1 VRREDNHRTEVDVQE
16 EADTVRDRDGR
27 LPNGTEIEGYVID
40 GVLGKGGMG
49 IVYSATHKM
58 IGKRAAIKVLR
69 MEVSQNPMH
78 LQRFIQEARAVNAIG
93 HPNIIDIFDFGQLP
107 DGRAF
112 HLMDLMT
119 GESLRQRL
127 RRGPLH
133 PSEAANVIEAVASAL
148 MAAHDKGFI
157 HRDLKPDN
165 IYLIPIEGDFP
176 EVKLLDFGLA
186 KLMPEAG
193 TAAFITKTGVML
205 GTPEYM
211 SPEQARGES
220 IDYRTDVYALGVCM
234 YEILAGE
241 RPFPTTGD
249 AFSTLQYH
257 AEEMPPS
264 IGAAVPDLL
273 PEMIQLVDAMLK
285 KDPYARPSL
294 AAVRTVIKRLRT
306 TKLPTHS
313 IAGQELASYSNP
325 NIAAINSGVLGAS
338 PLVPPTAQVRPRPP
352 SDQPANMSAP
362 YAQYSA
368 HSMTPPPSNA
378 PAPPRTSGLVP
389 PSRPA
394 QLTPEQQD
402 NMRTTPRA
410 PSVPPLN
417 VMTPTSRSPST
428 PPSNMVPPSRS
439 PSNPPIDD
447 ELMRT
452 IPRGSSSPGRKLTAD
467 EQEQMSTLPRRAPST
482 SPPHASASGLAAGAS
497 PHQSTTL
504 GVAPPPKPA
513 PSARISAQEK
523 APKKSSHVWLII
535 GALLFIGAGVALAFV
550 LVG

>member
-16 EADTVRDRDGR
+16 EADTARDRDGR
-27 LPNGTEIEGYVID
+27 LPNGTVIEGYVVD
-40 GVLGKGGMG
+40 GILGKGGMG
-49 IVYSATHKM
+49 IVYSATHKV

-69 MEVSQNPMH
+69 NEVSQNPMH

-112 HLMDLMT
+112 HLMDLMS

-133 PSEAANVIEAVASAL
+133 PSEAANVIESVASAL
-148 MAAHDKGFI
+148 MAAHDKGFV

-165 IYLIPIEGDFP
+165 IYLIPIDGEWP

-193 TAAFITKTGVML
+193 VAAFITKTGIML

-211 SPEQARGES
+211 SPEQARGEPV
-220 IDYRTDVYALGVCM
+220 DYRTDVYALGICM

-257 AEEMPPS
+257 ADEMPPS

-313 IAGQELASYSNP
+313 IAGQEIQSYSNP
-325 NIAAINSGVLGAS
+325 NMAAISSGILGAS
-338 PLVPPTAQVRPRPP
+338 PMVPPQTAVSRPRPQPDP
-352 SDQPANMSAP
+352 SSRTSAP

-368 HSMTPPPSNA
+368 HSITPA
-378 PAPPRTSGLVP
+378 PAPSNLVP
-389 PSRPA
+389 PSRSPSA
-394 QLTPEQQD
+394 LDDEFR
-402 NMRTTPRA
+402 RTTPRP
-410 PSVPPLN
+410 PS
-417 VMTPTSRSPST
+417 R

-439 PSNPPIDD
+439 ASQSEEQD

-452 IPRGSSSPGRKLTAD
+452 IPRGGSSPGAKLTAA
-467 EQEQMSTLPRRAPST
+467 EQEHMRTLPRRAPS
-482 SPPHASASGLAAGAS
+482 SVPPANSASGLAAPGVS

-504 GVAPPPKPA
+504 GIAPPPRSSVPPRIAAPPKAKPG
-513 PSARISAQEK
+513 SN
-523 APKKSSHVWLII
+523 VWII
-535 GALLFIGAGVALAFV
+535 LGALLFIAAGIALALV

>member
-1 VRREDNHRTEVDVQE
+1 MRREDNHRTEVDVQE

-27 LPNGTEIEGYVID
+27 LPNGTVIEGYVID

-165 IYLIPIEGDFP
+165 IYLIPVEGDFP
-176 EVKLLDFGLA
+176 DVKLLDFGLA

-211 SPEQARGES
+211 SPEQARGEP
-220 IDYRTDVYALGVCM
+220 IDYRTDVYALGICM
-234 YEILAGE
+234 FEILAGE
-241 RPFPTTGD
+241 RPFPRTGD
-249 AFSTLQYH
+249 AFSTLLYH

-273 PEMIQLVDAMLK
+273 PEMVQLVDTMLK

-338 PLVPPTAQVRPRPP
+338 PLVPSTAQVRPHPP
-352 SDQPANMSAP
+352 SDLTANMSAP
-362 YAQYSA
+362 YAHYSA

-378 PAPPRTSGLVP
+378 PTPEPPRTSGLVP

-402 NMRTTPRA
+402 NMRTTPRV
-410 PSVPPLN
+410 PSIPPIN
-417 VMTPTSRSPST
+417 TPSSA
-428 PPSNMVPPSRS
+428 PSNMVPPSRS
-439 PSNPPIDD
+439 PGDD

-452 IPRGSSSPGRKLTAD
+452 VPRSGSSPGRTLTAD
-467 EQEQMSTLPRRAPST
+467 EHEQMSTLPRRTPPTAPSD
-482 SPPHASASGLAAGAS
+482 AAPKNLGAGVS

-513 PSARISAQEK
+513 SSARLSAREK
-523 APKKSSHVWLII
+523 APKKVSSVWLII

>member
-1 VRREDNHRTEVDVQE
+1 M
-16 EADTVRDRDGR
+16 RDRDGR
-27 LPNGTEIEGYVID
+27 LPSGTEIEGYVID
-40 GVLGKGGMG
+40 GVVGKGGMG
-49 IVYSATHKM
+49 IVYSATHKV

-112 HLMDLMT
+112 HLMDLMA

-133 PSEAANVIEAVASAL
+133 PSEAANVIDAIASAL
-148 MAAHDKGFI
+148 IAAHDKGFI

-165 IYLIPIEGDFP
+165 VYLIPVEGDFP
-176 EVKLLDFGLA
+176 DVKLLDFGLA

-211 SPEQARGES
+211 SPEQARGEP
-220 IDYRTDVYALGVCM
+220 IDYRTDVYALGVVM

-241 RPFPTTGD
+241 RPFPPTGD
-249 AFSTLQYH
+249 AFSTLLYH

-264 IGAAVPDLL
+264 IGAAIPDLL
-273 PEMIQLVDAMLK
+273 PEMVQLVDSMLK

-294 AAVRTVIKRLRT
+294 AAVRALLKRLRT

-313 IAGQELASYSNP
+313 IAGQEIRSYSNP
-325 NIAAINSGVLGAS
+325 NLEAIRSGVLGAS
-338 PLVPPTAQVRPRPP
+338 PLVPPTVQA
-352 SDQPANMSAP
+352 SASGP

-368 HSMTPPPSNA
+368 HSMTPPPE
-378 PAPPRTSGLVP
+378 PLRTSGLVP
-389 PSRPA
+389 PSRPS
-394 QLTPEQQD
+394 QMTPEQRD
-402 NMRTTPRA
+402 AMRTTPR
-410 PSVPPLN
+410 
-417 VMTPTSRSPST
+417 TPAARSPST
-428 PPSNMVPPSRS
+428 PPAN
-439 PSNPPIDD
+439 
-447 ELMRT
+447 
-452 IPRGSSSPGRKLTAD
+452 
-467 EQEQMSTLPRRAPST
+467 
-482 SPPHASASGLAAGAS
+482 ASASALAGAR
-497 PHQSTTL
+497 PHASTTL
-504 GVAPPPKPA
+504 GVAPPPKLVVPR
-513 PSARISAQEK
+513 PSA
-523 APKKSSHVWLII
+523 PTTKSSSVWII
-535 GALLFIGAGVALAFV
+535 VGALLFIGAGVALAFV

>member
-1 VRREDNHRTEVDVQE
+1 MRREDSHRTEVDVQE

-27 LPNGTEIEGYVID
+27 LPNGTVIEGYVVD

-69 MEVSQNPMH
+69 MEVSNNPMH

-112 HLMDLMT
+112 HLMDLMV

-127 RRGPLH
+127 RRGPLN
-133 PSEAANVIEAVASAL
+133 PAEAANVIEAVASAL
-148 MAAHDKGFI
+148 MAAHDKGFV

-165 IYLIPIEGDFP
+165 IYLIPVEGQWP

-211 SPEQARGES
+211 SPEQARGEPV
-220 IDYRTDVYALGVCM
+220 DYRTDVYALGIVM

-257 AEEMPPS
+257 ADEMPPS

-273 PEMIQLVDAMLK
+273 PEMVQLVDAMLK

-313 IAGQELASYSNP
+313 IAGESMQSYSNP
-325 NIAAINSGVLGAS
+325 NMAAISSAVLGAS
-338 PLVPPTAQVRPRPP
+338 PMVPPQTVVSRPNK
-352 SDQPANMSAP
+352 SSQPAPVSAP

-368 HSMTPPPSNA
+368 HSMTPAPSNM
-378 PAPPRTSGLVP
+378 VP
-389 PSRPA
+389 PSRQPSS
-394 QLTPEQQD
+394 PQD
-402 NMRTTPRA
+402 EELRRTTQRP
-410 PSVPPLN
+410 PS
-417 VMTPTSRSPST
+417 R

-439 PSNPPIDD
+439 ASQSEEQD

-452 IPRGSSSPGRKLTAD
+452 IPRGGSNPGVRLSAG
-467 EQEQMSTLPRRAPST
+467 EQEQMRTLPRRAPS
-482 SPPHASASGLAAGAS
+482 SVPPASTGGLASGPS

-513 PSARISAQEK
+513 ISARIAAQ
-523 APKKSSHVWLII
+523 PKSSKKKTSNVWLII

>member
-1 VRREDNHRTEVDVQE
+1 MRREDNHRTEVDVQE

-112 HLMDLMT
+112 HLMDLMV

-148 MAAHDKGFI
+148 MAAHDKGFV

-165 IYLIPIEGDFP
+165 IYLIPVDGQWP

-193 TAAFITKTGVML
+193 TAAFITKTGIML

-211 SPEQARGES
+211 SPEQARGEPV
-220 IDYRTDVYALGVCM
+220 DYRTDVYALGIVM

-264 IGAAVPDLL
+264 IGAAVPDL
-273 PEMIQLVDAMLK
+273 PAEMVQLADAMLK

-294 AAVRTVIKRLRT
+294 AAVRTVIKRLQT

-313 IAGQELASYSNP
+313 IAGQQISSYSNP
-325 NIAAINSGVLGAS
+325 NMAAISSQMLGAS
-338 PLVPPTAQVRPRPP
+338 PVVPPQTIQSRPRPQSP
-352 SDQPANMSAP
+352 PAHPDSRVSQP

-368 HSMTPPPSNA
+368 HSMTPPPAAA
-378 PAPPRTSGLVP
+378 PVTSPAIPRTMTPSNIVP

-394 QLTPEQQD
+394 QMSPEQQD
-402 NMRTTPRA
+402 QMRTTPRP
-410 PSVPPLN
+410 PS
-417 VMTPTSRSPST
+417 R

-439 PSNPPIDD
+439 ASQSDEEQ

-452 IPRGSSSPGRKLTAD
+452 IPRS
-467 EQEQMSTLPRRAPST
+467 APSN
-482 SPPHASASGLAAGAS
+482 SASGLAVGAGPHAS
-497 PHQSTTL
+497 TKL

-513 PSARISAQEK
+513 NSARISVQQASPQKK
-523 APKKSSHVWLII
+523 ANHLWLII
-535 GALLFIGAGVALAFV
+535 GALLFIGAGIALAFV

>member
-112 HLMDLMT
+112 HLMDLMS

-133 PSEAANVIEAVASAL
+133 PSEAANVVEAVASAL

-165 IYLIPIEGDFP
+165 VYLIPVDGEWPD
-176 EVKLLDFGLA
+176 VKLLDFGLA

-273 PEMIQLVDAMLK
+273 PEMIQLVDSMLK

-313 IAGQELASYSNP
+313 IAGQEIQSYSNP

-338 PLVPPTAQVRPRPP
+338 PLVPPQTVQSRPRPA
-352 SDQPANMSAP
+352 SDQPSNVSGP

-368 HSMTPPPSNA
+368 HSMTPAPAGPPS
-378 PAPPRTSGLVP
+378 APPRTSGLVG

-394 QLTPEQQD
+394 QMTPEQQEQ
-402 NMRTTPRA
+402 MRTIPRTPA
-410 PSVPPLN
+410 
-417 VMTPTSRSPST
+417 SRSPSH
-428 PPSNMVPPSRS
+428 PPANMMVPPSRS
-439 PSNPPIDD
+439 PSNPGVDD
-447 ELMRT
+447 DLMRT
-452 IPRGSSSPGRKLTAD
+452 IPRGSSNPGHKLTED
-467 EQEQMSTLPRRAPST
+467 EQAQMRTLPRRAPS
-482 SPPHASASGLAAGAS
+482 SVPPAASASGLSPGATS

-504 GVAPPPKPA
+504 GVAPPPKPLA
-513 PSARISAQEK
+513 PARVSSAQTS
-523 APKKSSHVWLII
+523 PKKSSRVWLIV
-535 GALLFIGAGVALAFV
+535 GALLFIGAGIALAFA